1 MFFQVQKNVY
11 VFFYM
16 KAAKAKGNA
25 AMNEN
30 MCFEISNWEYNV
42 NIDNDND
49 NDDMTRRYGPSQT
62 SVKKRRQ
69 RSSVD
74 SFLQCHV
81 DVDEEDDWSD
91 QSWLGRD
98 SF

>member
-11 VFFYM
+11 VFFIWKQQKQKEMRQWM
-16 KAAKAKGNA
+16 KICVLKFQI
-25 AMNEN
+25 E
-30 MCFEISNWEYNV
+30 NV
-42 NIDNDND
+42 NIDNDNDND

>member
-1 MFFQVQKNVY
+1 MFM
-11 VFFYM
+11 VFFIWKQQKQKEMRQWM
-16 KAAKAKGNA
+16 KICVLKFQI
-25 AMNEN
+25 E
-30 MCFEISNWEYNV
+30 NV

>member
-11 VFFYM
+11 VFFIWKQQKQKEMRQWM
-16 KAAKAKGNA
+16 KICVLKFQI
-25 AMNEN
+25 E
-30 MCFEISNWEYNV
+30 NV